1 MSSTIMINI
10 RLYEHIIE
18 DILDKRVDG
27 DCPSCSKILEK
38 TKAELKAFQ
47 NLYNISKGSTKI
59 YFSLLSLKK
68 KKIAHEK
75 LASLHCKVLAPEK
88 IKDFPLLLYRNIHN
102 PAIMKLLS
110 DLKPANTMKQILEYF
125 GIYDASLVLYA
136 DIIRI
141 IQSNVKQTNLGNLDD
156 TQTALYIM
164 LKKSTNYELRK
175 KSAILIIDRKALI
188 EECNEVFNNVENG
201 RYKTIDISQPLELI
215 A

>member
-1 MSSTIMINI
+1 
-10 RLYEHIIE
+10 
-18 DILDKRVDG
+18 
-27 DCPSCSKILEK
+27 
-38 TKAELKAFQ
+38 
-47 NLYNISKGSTKI
+47 
-59 YFSLLSLKK
+59 
-68 KKIAHEK
+68 
-75 LASLHCKVLAPEK
+75 
-88 IKDFPLLLYRNIHN
+88 
-102 PAIMKLLS
+102 MKLLS

-201 RYKTIDISQPLELI
+201 RYKTIDLSQPLELI